1 MSSFFTSF
9 FTFLILVCAALWGG
23 TPEAEALTIKA
34 KAAVLM
40 ETKTGR
46 VLFAEHKN
54 KELPPASLTK
64 IMTLLL
70 IMEAVDRGDLKLTDQ
85 IKTSAEAAG
94 MGGSQVFLREG
105 EVLTAGEIIKSIV
118 MVSANDASAAVAE
131 HLAGSIEAF
140 VSQMNKRAQELGM
153 KNTNFENETGLPA
166 ENHYTSA
173 YDIAIMARELLRHEQ
188 ILEWSS
194 TWLDSLR
201 SGDFMLRNTNELI
214 RDPVGVDG
222 LKTGFTHDAGFCLVA
237 TAARKGMR
245 LISVLLGAENN
256 EQRLQESRKLL
267 EYGFENFSLVLV
279 EKKNEPVGTARVE
292 KGQNTKVQAYLQA
305 DYWMLVEKGK
315 EKALRTA
322 LVQQKLEAP
331 LPAGTKVGN
340 LQVFLDGRLIGEK
353 EVITKEEVPRANVF
367 VLIWRRIRIFLRNL
381 FGMRLCHPLKK
392 FII

>member
-1 MSSFFTSF
+1 MPSLFTSF
-9 FTFLILVCAALWGG
+9 FTLLILVSASLWGG
-23 TPEAEALTIKA
+23 ITRAEALSIKA

-40 ETKTGR
+40 EAKTGR

-105 EVLTAGEIIKSIV
+105 EALTAGEMIKSIV

-140 VSQMNKRAQELGM
+140 VSQMNRRAQELGM
-153 KNTNFENETGLPA
+153 KNTNFVNETGLPA

-173 YDIAIMARELLRHEQ
+173 YDIAIMARELLKHEQ
-188 ILEWSS
+188 ILVWSS

-201 SGDFMLRNTNELI
+201 GGDFMLRNTNELI
-214 RDPVGVDG
+214 RDPFGVDG

-237 TAARKGMR
+237 TAAREGMR

-256 EQRLQESRKLL
+256 EQRLQESKRLL

-279 EKKNEPVGTARVE
+279 GKKNEPVGTVHVE
-292 KGQNTKVQAYLQA
+292 KGQKTEAQAYLQA
-305 DYWMLVEKGK
+305 DYWMLVEKGR
-315 EKALRTA
+315 EKAISTTF
-322 LVQQKLEAP
+322 VPQKLEAP
-331 LPAGTKVGN
+331 QPAGTKAGR
-340 LQVFLDGRLIGEK
+340 LKVFLDGRLIGEK
-353 EVITKEEVPRANVF
+353 TVITKEEVPRANVF
-367 VLIWRRIRIFLRNL
+367 ILIWRRIRIFLRNL
-381 FGMRLCHPLKK
+381 FR
-392 FII
+392 